1 MVTVTDN
8 QPQTDVPLVIT
19 ELNRK
24 FEGQFVVQQTFDSFP
39 TIWVG
44 REQLLDLL
52 MYLRT
57 LPKPYVMLV
66 DVSAIDERLRQHRD
80 GQPDSDFTVFYHLM
94 SLERNSDIRVKV
106 ALKEGDLNIPT
117 ATRIW
122 PNANWYRRDTDFLA
136 SQFLFLS

>member
-44 REQLLDLL
+44 REQLLDVL

-117 ATRIW
+117 ATRI
-122 PNANWYRRDTDFLA
+122 
-136 SQFLFLS
+136 